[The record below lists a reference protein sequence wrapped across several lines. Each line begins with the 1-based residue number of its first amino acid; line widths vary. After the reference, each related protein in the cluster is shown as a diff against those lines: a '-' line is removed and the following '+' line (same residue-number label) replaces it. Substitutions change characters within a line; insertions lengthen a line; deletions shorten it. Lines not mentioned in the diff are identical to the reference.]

1 MSNIFLL
8 VIVIGVLVVC
18 VLGFGLFGVLC
29 EVGCILIIVSI
40 CFFMF
45 NVYICVCIYVI

>member
-29 EVGCILIIVSI
+29 EVRCIFIIVSI
-40 CFFMF
+40 CFLCLMLD
-45 NVYICVCIYVI
+45 ICVCIYVI